1 MKSGNIILLALW
13 TGFVLAGGPVLTLDP
28 RVLRGVPGE
37 PLQIELTIETADTLP
52 VRLLVPSI
60 SNLTVRTVER
70 IPIRR
75 TAEGRFVQKRI
86 VIWQG
91 LEAGTTTLTN
101 LLAETSAGRFAFPP
115 VQITVDPVE
124 PAKPPVKESAE

>member
-1 MKSGNIILLALW
+1 MNFLKRIPLLLL
-13 TGFVLAGGPVLTLDP
+13 GGISLAGEPVLTLDP

-75 TAEGRFVQKRI
+75 TDDGRFVQKRV

-91 LEAGTTTLTN
+91 LEAGSTTLTN
-101 LLAETSAGRFAFPP
+101 LLAETSAGRFAFPS
-115 VQITVDPVE
+115 VKITVDPVE